1 MMPVK
6 AWITAPGAHAI
17 MSSTPSAAVAVP
29 SNLAVVDLAP
39 RVASLR
45 DEVVAGLSQPRK
57 SLPPKLFYD
66 ASGSELFAAIC
77 RTSAYYL
84 TRTETAILARH
95 ADDIAAALGPGC
107 AVLEPGAGEAQK
119 IRLLLPALRPRL
131 YAGYDISREP
141 LVSAA
146 GELARKFPWL
156 AVRAVHT
163 DYLAS
168 GIDAL
173 ALPAAARRVVFFPGS
188 SIGNYDRAEA
198 RAFLR
203 RARSAVGPSGA
214 ALIGVDLKK
223 PSPILDLAY
232 NDPEGY
238 TARFN
243 LNMLVRINR
252 ELGGNFSVDAFRHLS
267 FYDEARGCVE
277 MHLMSRR
284 DQRVRLQGT
293 VFSFRA
299 GETIHTEDS
308 HKYSPEEFATLARTA
323 GFPESRMWT
332 DPAGWFGVFYLA

>member
-1 MMPVK
+1 MPP
-6 AWITAPGAHAI
+6 TPG
-17 MSSTPSAAVAVP
+17 AAVAVP

-45 DEVVAGLSQPRK
+45 DEVVAGLSQARK

-66 ASGSELFAAIC
+66 ARGSELFAAIC

-84 TRTETAILARH
+84 TRTESAILTRH
-95 ADDIAAALGPGC
+95 ADDIAAALGRGC
-107 AVLEPGAGEAQK
+107 AVVEPGAGEARK
-119 IRLLLPALRPRL
+119 IRLLLPAVRPRL

-146 GELARKFPWL
+146 RELARQFPWL
-156 AVRAVHT
+156 AVRAVHA
-163 DYLAS
+163 DYLDC

-173 ALPAAARRVVFFPGS
+173 ALPPDVRRIVFFPGS

-198 RAFLR
+198 CAFLR
-203 RARSAVGPSGA
+203 RARAVVGPRGG

-223 PSPILDLAY
+223 PKPILDLAY

-243 LNMLVRINR
+243 LNVLARINR
-252 ELGGNFSVDAFRHLS
+252 ELGGNFVLDTFDHLS
-267 FYDEARGCVE
+267 FYDEAGGRVE
-277 MHLMSRR
+277 MHLVSSR
-284 DQRVRLQGT
+284 DQQVRVQDK
-293 VFSFRA
+293 VFFFRA

-308 HKYSPEEFATLARTA
+308 HKYSPEEFAALARAA
-323 GFPESRMWT
+323 GFPEHRLWT
-332 DPAGWFGVFYLA
+332 DPAGWFGLFYLA